1 VSHSDDSAIRDL
13 TARFADNINRRDR
26 DAFATLW
33 WNEGI
38 WELTEPYGMVAS
50 GLPKVLSMYDRLMV
64 GWEFFAQLV
73 HSGVVDIQGTQ
84 ARSRWTMREVARGGE
99 NGTRSYD
106 NLAIYDD
113 TLEQRGG
120 VWRFTKRRYCYIW
133 VDDTTIL
140 GRSFPLPPDLIFEA

>member
-1 VSHSDDSAIRDL
+1 VSHSDDAAIRDL
-13 TARFADNINRRDR
+13 TARFADAINRRDR

-33 WNEGI
+33 WSEGI

-50 GLPKVLSMYDRLMV
+50 GLPDVLSMYDRLMD

-73 HSGVVDIQGTQ
+73 HSGVIDIEGVR

-99 NGTRSYD
+99 NRSRSYD

-120 VWRFTKRRYCYIW
+120 VWRFAKRRYCYIW
-133 VDDTTIL
+133 VDDTSIP
-140 GRSFPLPPDLIFEA
+140 GRSFPLPPDLCSK